1 MEHRFACE
9 VVYICRR
16 GYLVCDVLRNLVGIK
31 MKIFKIEFTTGL
43 LGERRERPQKTSTK
57 GRSCNLCFTNN
68 FPWKSDETKSIK

>member
-1 MEHRFACE
+1 MTKST
-9 VVYICRR
+9 
-16 GYLVCDVLRNLVGIK
+16 NLGIK

-68 FPWKSDETKSIK
+68 FPWKSDETKSIKWKGISEGIFKSLIF